1 MRLSGVPRFYFH
13 VCNGSGF
20 TEDDEGSEVAD
31 LSEARANAIKG
42 LRDIMASE
50 LKRGELNLGS
60 FIEIEDEAHELVMTV
75 PFAEAVNVATVKG
88 ARPK

>member
-1 MRLSGVPRFYFH
+1 MRLGAVPRFYFH

-20 TEDDEGSEVAD
+20 TEDDEGSELAD
-31 LSEARANAIKG
+31 LSEARANAIRG

-60 FIEIEDEAHELVMTV
+60 FIEIEDEAHKLVMTV
-75 PFAEAVNVATVKG
+75 PFADAVNVATVKG

>member
-75 PFAEAVNVATVKG
+75 PFADAVNVATIKG

>member
-1 MRLSGVPRFYFH
+1 MPRFYFH

-20 TEDDEGSEVAD
+20 TEDDEGSELAD
-31 LSEARANAIKG
+31 LSEARANAIRG
-42 LRDIMASE
+42 LRDIMATE

-75 PFAEAVNVATVKG
+75 PFADAVDVVTVKG
-88 ARPK
+88 LRPK